1 MSGLRS
7 ARDPNLTMDERLK
20 ILYPMVNEEETPLPR
35 CWSFKDKFNYIGLS
49 QVILSIMDNFFT
61 LINSHSVLI
70 FNIVQF
76 CEMCPILWNISN
88 FVRCVQLCP
97 FVKLFN
103 FVHFFCWFCPILS
116 LMSIVQYCLAQI
128 EWKFQ
133 SYLHLFKGHI
143 IADRGQFLVVFHTH
157 HDIVLYCQSRGLSNH
172 RENGS
177 SYQFRRGLGQAIQD
191 QIRMFTIRIYK
202 RVLSGK
208 PFYILN
214 KKSGF

>member
-49 QVILSIMDNFFT
+49 QVILSIMDNLFT
-61 LINSHSVLI
+61 LFNSHSVLI

-76 CEMCPILWNISN
+76 CEMCPILWNMSN

-116 LMSIVQYCLAQI
+116 IMSIVQYCPLCPIMSICNFFVYFVQFCPFCFICPAFHVVQVCP
-128 EWKFQ
+128 FCPFFF
-133 SYLHLFKGHI
+133 LFCSIYISIMFFLFRI
-143 IADRGQFLVVFHTH
+143 IYV
-157 HDIVLYCQSRGLSNH
+157 
-172 RENGS
+172 
-177 SYQFRRGLGQAIQD
+177 
-191 QIRMFTIRIYK
+191 
-202 RVLSGK
+202 
-208 PFYILN
+208 
-214 KKSGF
+214 